1 MLVFYD
7 NGMFEILKMPL
18 DLSDQVGPLSR
29 SSQPND
35 SRPPPHKFW
44 DRRHF
49 YKCQRWFFSPRGRCS
64 VHNCALRAG
73 LRGPAD
79 NCLLSGFIGAAAA
92 WPAAGTDH
100 AHPDQHPCTCTSC
113 TLATWWTNIL
123 AKTATL
129 APGCLPT
136 SVATTQV
143 AENQRCVMC
152 WFHLSSFSLI
162 RVPSCFFSA
171 N

>member
-1 MLVFYD
+1 M
-7 NGMFEILKMPL
+7 GCLKYFPIYKFRWIWAIRL
-18 DLSDQVGPLSR
+18 DLFQDHLSQMIADLHLTNVGPRDISTNAR
-29 SSQPND
+29 ND
-35 SRPPPHKFW
+35 
-44 DRRHF
+44 
-49 YKCQRWFFSPRGRCS
+49 FFSPRGRCS

-152 WFHLSSFSLI
+152 WFHL
-162 RVPSCFFSA
+162 
-171 N
+171 